1 LLAQWGTRR
10 IRPFTR
16 SCQSGYLPFFLPV
29 NFLRSFNFHFCA
41 MGISFKYV
49 VSCLKK
55 KGWGF
60 YVKFTLNVKAVATNT
75 VDDEMSNFKL

>member
-1 LLAQWGTRR
+1 
-10 IRPFTR
+10 
-16 SCQSGYLPFFLPV
+16 
-29 NFLRSFNFHFCA
+29 